1 MQFNFKRRH
10 VKQQLIKVS
19 NSSGHYT
26 ATRHKPG
33 GGVSPFTVWCRTDV
47 LVTHQDIKI
56 HPFSGKLL
64 VTKSGMEKCL
74 GP

>member
-1 MQFNFKRRH
+1 MQFNFKRQH
-10 VKQQLIKVS
+10 VEQQLIKVS

-33 GGVSPFTVWCRTDV
+33 GGVSPVTVWCRTDV
-47 LVTHQDIKI
+47 LVTHQD
-56 HPFSGKLL
+56 PFSGKLV
-64 VTKSGMEKCL
+64 VTKRGMEKCL